1 MKITLIN
8 KIIIQRLLNI
18 LFGTKKS
25 ITSKYLSFFEKLR
38 KENGLT
44 FAITYYKNS
53 KLLITRYV
61 AGKPIIH
68 NKFFISTEGGF
79 PKHFSYLKPLADSKD
94 NNDLRSLMTILSYT
108 RSVKPTKKEEML
120 IKPKFN
126 TVTDPYKGKK
136 DFLIPMEFV
145 KHFVNKFDL
154 HAEFPKYDPSLH
166 YVSGKGSPF
175 GKSTLSAPYSLFSM
189 SNLHHG
195 MLTHFV
201 NFLGQETYMKV
212 FGNLIK
218 DM

>member
-1 MKITLIN
+1 MKITLLN

-18 LFGTKKS
+18 LFGTQKS

-38 KENGLT
+38 KENGLAY
-44 FAITYYKNS
+44 AISYYKNS

-61 AGKPIIH
+61 AGRPIIH

-79 PKHFSYLKPLADSKD
+79 PKRFSYLKPLADSK
-94 NNDLRSLMTILSYT
+94 NVNDLRSLNTLLSYT
-108 RSVKPTKKEEML
+108 RSVKPTKIEESK
-120 IKPKFN
+120 IKPKFD
-126 TVTDPYKGKK
+126 TITDPYKGKK
-136 DFLIPMEFV
+136 NFLIPMEFV

-154 HAEFPKYDPSLH
+154 YAEFPKYDPSLH

-189 SNLHHG
+189 SNLHHN